1 MKQLISWNIYKSAH
15 YEESPEDIDPL
26 IGRLIDDW
34 MIGLVD
40 TEGSP
45 GDEMSNMQIDRLV
58 DWLIDWLVIDQV
70 DTEGSPEEAEVS
82 NMQIDWLMEWL
93 IDWLNERLI
102 DWLIC
107 DWPGWHWLIDWL
119 IEGLIYWLISDWQGW
134 HWGEPGSVQYADLSI
149 DWLNDWLTRL
159 TLRGARKRQRCP
171 ICRLIDWWNDWM
183 IDWIKID
190 LLID

>member
-1 MKQLISWNIYKSAH
+1 MKQLIGWNIYKSVH

-45 GDEMSNMQIDRLV
+45 
-58 DWLIDWLVIDQV
+58 
-70 DTEGSPEEAEVS
+70 EEAEVS
-82 NMQIDWLMEWL
+82 NMQI
-93 IDWLNERLI
+93 
-102 DWLIC
+102 
-107 DWPGWHWLIDWL
+107 HWL

-134 HWGEPGSVQYADLSI
+134 HWGEPGRGRGVQYADSLI
-149 DWLNDWLTRL
+149 GWL
-159 TLRGARKRQRCP
+159 
-171 ICRLIDWWNDWM
+171 
-183 IDWIKID
+183 ID